1 MLREEI
7 AEVQRMIDMK
17 LGAFRVKLLDEV
29 KKMMQPPMAKTV
41 KSEPKPKPKTVT
53 RTFKP
58 RDEVEAEDIE
68 A

>member
-29 KKMMQPPMAKTV
+29 KKMMQPPMAKTM
-41 KSEPKPKPKTVT
+41 KSEPKPKTVT